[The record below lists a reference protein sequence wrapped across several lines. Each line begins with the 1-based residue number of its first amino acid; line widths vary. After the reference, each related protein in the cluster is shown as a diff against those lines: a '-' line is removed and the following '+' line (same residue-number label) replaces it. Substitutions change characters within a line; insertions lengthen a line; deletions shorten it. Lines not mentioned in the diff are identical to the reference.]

1 MVRLEIRFSCILSLL
16 AKTPIELQNQFAD
29 IVRQIN
35 DLDLSALE
43 TQATTLKA
51 SLTQELL
58 A

>member
-1 MVRLEIRFSCILSLL
+1 MVHMTKGGMEKRIFPIP
-16 AKTPIELQNQFAD
+16 PIELQNQFAD
-29 IVRQIN
+29 IVQQIN